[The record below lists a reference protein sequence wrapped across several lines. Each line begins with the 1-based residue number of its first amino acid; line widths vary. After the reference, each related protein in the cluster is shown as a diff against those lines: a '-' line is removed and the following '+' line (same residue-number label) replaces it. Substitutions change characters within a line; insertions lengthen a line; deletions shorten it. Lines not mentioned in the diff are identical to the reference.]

1 MDTIMRTISLL
12 LLLLLSSPVLSQIKS
27 DATYAIGQPI
37 VLECTTPVPPDG
49 TLKTIWE
56 TSPGL
61 STREFGKQLC
71 IWIGVP
77 GDYKVAVT
85 TQVTREVK
93 LNGETLEVLVPDTFK
108 KYTAQFTILGSV
120 PPGPTPTPNPN
131 PTPVPVPPNPI
142 PTDRFDNIGQRVS
155 QWVSESVPESVRS
168 KRTELSKLYADIAFG
183 LENATYLT
191 INDSNQF
198 FVAEKAKILTPQA
211 VADGWAVAGSRIGN
225 DLSSRKLSGRQD
237 IIDYYKAISVGLK

>member
-1 MDTIMRTISLL
+1 MRIISLL

-71 IWIGVP
+71 IWVGTP

-108 KYTAQFTILGSV
+108 KYTAQFTILGNV
-120 PPGPTPTPNPN
+120 PPGPTPTPVPVPNPN
-131 PTPVPVPPNPI
+131 PLPTPVPTIPP
-142 PTDRFDNIGQRVS
+142 DRFDNIGQRVN
-155 QWVSESVPESVRS
+155 QWVSESVPAAVQS
-168 KRTELSKLYADIAFG
+168 KRTELSKLYADTALG

-225 DLSSRKLSGRQD
+225 DLSSRKLSGRQE
-237 IIDYYKAISVGLK
+237 IIEYYRAVAAGLK